1 MAENTVR
8 KLKLKKR
15 SDLEV
20 EYKILRSKRVKYA
33 KMVVEADGTI
43 CLKIPQGLA
52 NPEKMVEN
60 ILTSELEDKLIEL
73 IEVQIPEMK
82 RRNQNAIT
90 PSNKLKVG
98 IENGKQVTIWGKIY
112 TVRYYLDERPEN
124 YLVMDYEFDESN
136 NEFIVSFGLK
146 KSDAGRFDLD
156 AQASR
161 LWEKFLIVE
170 TNKAAINLYNSPNIQ
185 RFLTA
190 NGLRVSKISARI
202 MKRQWGSVTLEK
214 RTIRLNA
221 LLTQLP
227 KKYLEH
233 TLCHEIA
240 HLVIGGHNPMFYKY
254 LTQLDPDAAMTR
266 EEMKDLVIQTDGSI
280 IHRSH

>member
-1 MAENTVR
+1 MVRIIIHMAENTVR

-156 AQASR
+156 AQASH

-185 RFLTA
+185 RF
-190 NGLRVSKISARI
+190 
-202 MKRQWGSVTLEK
+202 
-214 RTIRLNA
+214 
-221 LLTQLP
+221 
-227 KKYLEH
+227 
-233 TLCHEIA
+233 
-240 HLVIGGHNPMFYKY
+240 
-254 LTQLDPDAAMTR
+254 
-266 EEMKDLVIQTDGSI
+266 
-280 IHRSH
+280 